1 MIEITVTD
9 AQNILAMSEKT
20 QISGKEAMVVAQLQV
35 KLAQGIEAEGGE
47 SPLEKVEK
55 KEEKKKS

>member
-1 MIEITVTD
+1 MIEITKVD

-35 KLAQGIEAEGGE
+35 KLSQGIET
-47 SPLEKVEK
+47 
-55 KEEKKKS
+55 EEKENPTEEETKEDK